1 MSGITGWLRNNASS
15 FQPTA
20 SVALNATRHMSQ
32 IERKK
37 LFSLDIEHMRT
48 AEGRW
53 YEAIMYETFR
63 DLSLETDTIHRVAL
77 KGADAPRGRRNFR
90 LGQNGFFY
98 SRLGDITIRG
108 NGQDLA
114 EFDLLFFDADGN
126 VAFAEVVTSAS
137 DMKEFEKEIEY
148 KKKLLGYL
156 FNQKVVPFLLISSFD
171 VRNYS
176 VGKRLLK
183 CRDNVNIRTIPCE
196 EIKSLI
202 KPGKTQKSGNNH
214 SNNPKLFRASDLLLK
229 RRFEYQ
235 KYHDWERDR
244 VFKSVSNKI
253 DVRESENN
261 DETSRLVKKILY
273 GSLYPSGVRTLCK
286 DRDLTFKGTRLD
298 IDDIFQKFSK
308 VVLATDL
315 PDYEPL
321 IYLRSRQ
328 KQQYLKMVQGKDG
341 NFKFERY
348 TPSRVGFFLW
358 LESLNPTLGARI
370 TTQILDAFSPSEN

>member
-1 MSGITGWLRNNASS
+1 
-15 FQPTA
+15 
-20 SVALNATRHMSQ
+20 
-32 IERKK
+32 
-37 LFSLDIEHMRT
+37 MRT

-63 DLSLETDTIHRVAL
+63 DLSLETDTIHRVAM

-114 EFDLLFFDADGN
+114 EFDLLFFDADGH
-126 VAFAEVVTSAS
+126 VAFSEIVTSGS
-137 DMKEFEKEIEY
+137 DMKEFEKEIDY

-156 FNQKVVPFLLISSFD
+156 FNQQEVPFLLISSFD

-183 CRDNVNIRTIPCE
+183 SRDNVNIRTIPCE

-202 KPGKTQKSGNNH
+202 RPGKSMKFENNH
-214 SNNPKLFRASDLLLK
+214 SDNPKLFRASDLLLK
-229 RRFEYQ
+229 RQFEYQ
-235 KYHDWERDR
+235 KYHDWERNR

-253 DVRESENN
+253 EVRGSDDK
-261 DETSRLVKKILY
+261 DETAVLVKKILY
-273 GSLYPSGVRTLCK
+273 GSLYPSGIRTLCK
-286 DRDLTFKGTRLD
+286 DRDLSFKGTRLD
-298 IDDIFQKFSK
+298 PDEIMQKFSK
-308 VVLATDL
+308 VILATDL
-315 PDYEPL
+315 PDYEP
-321 IYLRSRQ
+321 IVYLRSRQ
-328 KQQYLKMVQGKDG
+328 KKQYLKMVQGKDG

-370 TTQILDAFSPSEN
+370 TGQILDAFSPSVN